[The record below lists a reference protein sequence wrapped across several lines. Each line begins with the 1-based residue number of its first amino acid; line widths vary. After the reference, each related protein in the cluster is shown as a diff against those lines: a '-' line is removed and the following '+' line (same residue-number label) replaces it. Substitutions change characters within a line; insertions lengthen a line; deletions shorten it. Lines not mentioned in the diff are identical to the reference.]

1 MGCGVSFC
9 VEERSSVHKIRE
21 AVSSGTT
28 DGCLLPNLVLRS
40 HTYSHTF
47 LGQPQVFRNYDRDKS
62 NTLELG
68 EVMHMCRQLGHM
80 SYNEACF
87 VQVGGREG

>member
-1 MGCGVSFC
+1 M
-9 VEERSSVHKIRE
+9 
-21 AVSSGTT
+21 
-28 DGCLLPNLVLRS
+28 
-40 HTYSHTF
+40 
-47 LGQPQVFRNYDRDKS
+47 FRNYDRDKS

-87 VQVGGREG
+87 VQVGVDSQRSNSQGSKRSRKGKGSIGKLAMVSEEELPGQC